1 VTIPLPV
8 HVLSVAALLAA
19 TTAAQAAEPPAL
31 PIDPE
36 PRSLILDVES
46 RVRRQGATP
55 SVSVSPRPQPLSSR
69 PARAA
74 GLQYPGRAWPFAV
87 AAAADAT
94 TTCWAIGRG
103 ASERN
108 PVLAL
113 GGLDLGMVKIIQ
125 FPLLAKAIDTLEARH
140 PRLGRPLR
148 WAVLVFHAA
157 LAINNVRMGLAAGQL
172 RVEAR
177 PRRTP

>member
-1 VTIPLPV
+1 VC
-8 HVLSVAALLAA
+8 VLSVAALLAA
-19 TTAAQAAEPPAL
+19 TTAAHAAEPPAL
-31 PIDPE
+31 AIDPE
-36 PRSLILDVES
+36 PRSLLLDLES
-46 RVRRQGATP
+46 RVRREGATP
-55 SVSVSPRPQPLSSR
+55 SVSVSPRAQPLPAR

-74 GLQYPGRAWPFAV
+74 RLQYPGRAWPFAV

-94 TTCWAIGRG
+94 TTYWAMGRG

-113 GGLDLGMVKIIQ
+113 GRLDLGMVKIIQ

-157 LAINNVRMGLAAGQL
+157 LAIHNVRMGVSAGRL
-172 RVEAR
+172 RVDAR
-177 PRRTP
+177 PLRTP